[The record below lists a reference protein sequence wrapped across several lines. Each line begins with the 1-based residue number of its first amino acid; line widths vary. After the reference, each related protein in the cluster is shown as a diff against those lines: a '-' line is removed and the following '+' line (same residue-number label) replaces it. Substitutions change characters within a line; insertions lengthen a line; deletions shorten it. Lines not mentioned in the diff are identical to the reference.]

1 MEEKKP
7 KISVIVP
14 VYNVEKYLHKCVD
27 SILKQTLS
35 DIELILVDDGS
46 PDGSGAIC
54 DEYAQKDS
62 RVKVIHKP
70 NGGVSSARNA
80 GIKVAK
86 GEWLC
91 FVDSD
96 DWIDET
102 YLEDFG
108 VDKGDA
114 DMYMQGYKRLY
125 NGQVVA
131 TTGFDGFNSDK
142 FDDVL
147 AYSETNHIIN
157 SPCFKLY
164 KNELVASNKLRF
176 DTNTSYGE
184 DHLFSLSYV
193 IYAKSIN
200 YSKGKGYNYITYDS
214 ESLTN
219 RKIPSKQ
226 MIYYIS
232 EVERLSDKLLEK
244 NKSEVLQMAFDET
257 FVDNV
262 IRAVRY
268 CFYEKPQYEEYCEM
282 ASTFDFTKHN
292 FKGVGYKRRFAV
304 GVLRYLPLS
313 VTFLIFR
320 MLNSLGLL

>member
-80 GIKVAK
+80 GIEVAR

-96 DWIDET
+96 DYIDET

-108 VDKGDA
+108 VYKGDA

-125 NGQVVA
+125 KGQIVA
-131 TTGFDGFNSDK
+131 TTSFERFKSNK
-142 FDDVL
+142 FDEIL

-164 KNELVASNKLRF
+164 KNELVKSNKLRF

-184 DHLFSLSYV
+184 DHLFSLSYA
-193 IYAKSIN
+193 ICCNSIN
-200 YSKGKGYNYITYDS
+200 YSKGKGYNYITSDS

-226 MIYYIS
+226 MVYYIK
-232 EVERLSDKLLEK
+232 EVEKLSDKLLEN
-244 NKSEVLQMAFDET
+244 NKSEILQKAFDET
-257 FVDNV
+257 LVDNV
-262 IRAVRY
+262 IRTVRY
-268 CFYEKPQYEEYCEM
+268 CFYSKPQYDEYIEM
-282 ASTFDFTKHN
+282 ISTFSFDKHKFN
-292 FKGVGYKRRFAV
+292 GIGCKRGFV
-304 GVLRYLPLS
+304 VSILKYLPHRVSYL
-313 VTFLIFR
+313 TFRI
-320 MLNSLGLL
+320 LNILRQF